1 MPVGVCTPR
10 EGLDALEKGLKSL
23 RRSRMMT
30 LNEFKAMYGAI
41 ERHHHDLKLAHL
53 TGKTKDLMDK
63 AERDTR
69 FYHILVQMLSEVKEV
84 KSGKQ
89 QESLKKVYTWYL
101 ANKHVLYSGPH
112 FGRIYQREAAQ
123 EVLKKAT
130 SPRNPPPSRDS
141 QHTRSGRSRSASQRQ
156 TKVTNGLSTN
166 HSLPDKQPDTTSPQ
180 SPVAHSN
187 QDGDFSDTE
196 MDLEL
201 ARSPLNNN
209 DGLDENMDGH
219 HSRGVH
225 DFNCVTP
232 SVRITPLREHSTNIP
247 HTHAGL
253 PKRMIHSVASMV
265 NPHAHHSLTLNPE
278 DEEDR
283 HGVSRM
289 SHRPTTAPALHEDIL
304 QSWKN
309 FNTEMAYTQDVVSKL
324 EFVGRSGTL
333 CDVRYTAHEHGE
345 MPELHTKQQLQG
357 VQPEVAGRDENKL
370 LQQTLEEFYQTT
382 DAYYPTSL
390 PKYRSTRH
398 RPSQCNKPKSAPA
411 PHTRKSSSPPQLGRH
426 FLQQDREPEVESGTN
441 VKFNMVVNLVDAV
454 SGNMSAHKERVAP
467 RPQPGFRQPSATGIP
482 STPAVSRPA
491 TSRSGKRQSR
501 QHSPS
506 ARTNTPVSRS
516 PESQS
521 LSEVKGLLI
530 DEPKLEEPAESGL
543 PSRSVSAID
552 WRGKITPNSVRY
564 KWGRT
569 RFGGHTYMKTLQ
581 RPGSMRSASV
591 SSARSR
597 PKTAPMPARQKV
609 KANNQTVA
617 ATPRD
622 ASSRVA
628 QAASHNTGSVDQ
640 QALDSM
646 MVIQHLLGSSDTP
659 RGSMGSLFNFDDRQS
674 LYHESAPYS
683 MDPGF
688 QTPVIHS
695 LASPARVQAKF
706 EMSASASL
714 FLCLAE
720 PVSTSQCS
728 RWSLVVARRIP
739 KPSVSPSGSPGE
751 SGSCLVSLVVAC
763 HEPVSLLEGGSLLE
777 WLGSQ
782 SLPAASP
789 VCLASL
795 ASLCCIPRVRVQCGG
810 VSQPK
815 ESGGEAGGRASS
827 FWRVKPARC
836 LATGALESECCAA
849 TALSG
854 EPVPWLASQCCS
866 LAEPVPQPAE
876 SALAANRGPNYS
888 SQTQRTDY
896 PSLDNSLITDTDIGL
911 LTDQLYSTDQS
922 TQFSGHH
929 RPRTLSGQIHLPQAS
944 ESVSSGAE
952 VDHADISE
960 LEDELR
966 DLCEQESHSGEIT
979 QDGHTTHVE
988 ADKITDAVTKTEPED
1003 NSQLPA
1009 ESPTIPE
1016 PLDTVAKGEED
1027 QDVQVEVT
1035 SIPAAGSGPVPPHQ
1049 RQAPLQRRATI
1060 GPDVKHDLRLRTAG
1074 ARYRVT
1080 SEHFTG
1086 ATFTPEA
1093 DPDLTS
1099 SKMSTKVERSAG
1111 RMPRQSG
1118 AKPGQVVRT
1127 TRRQTELFKRAPPMR
1142 TPPSIPTPFNPYG
1155 GRSPRGHQVFNKELE
1170 SHARKARSP
1179 RHYMEHVRDL
1189 RSVPPRSAPPV
1200 LSTAPESQLGETL
1213 HVCRL
1218 PTREKT
1224 LPTTTDDEFA
1234 GHPPISKMS
1243 DAGFSQ
1249 EMSDVEKQVKFG
1261 DPTESVGEE
1270 DGGETGDV
1278 EGPQGRQ
1285 QPAATD
1291 SGPPT
1296 PLPRQ
1301 PSLAHIGRPIAHYQ
1315 HVPDPEELSYA
1326 VQVQKEAKAA
1336 VDIQRIFRGYVAR
1349 GFYKKLLSEERW
1361 CQEDKQR
1368 AKLNSRRMHREHV
1381 ERTQAIYNRGRD
1393 PEDLAWQKE
1402 YKAIRDQ
1409 QGRVRQNKLDS
1420 VSRENAYN
1428 YHVSASTISVIGPH
1442 VDIYQVYHP
1451 KKTGP
1456 TQRELNQFALTIQKT
1471 VRGWL
1476 IRRRLEKLRR
1486 KATWS
1491 GFSFERMVKDYKTM
1505 LARVQR
1511 QHGRDRPKTP
1521 FTFKEMNEYMDL
1533 RRRYESVFEKKA
1545 FGGELELCEL
1555 DQFFKECDLYPS
1567 QAELDEA
1574 VDVLFKGK
1582 GLRGRGLR
1590 KNEVLDVV
1598 FYVYVPKAAGVRGTR
1613 MSTWMS
1619 PIIDGVEARRLIG
1632 RCGQEADWQLGPG
1645 DRLVGVARRLIGT
1658 EFVEPAPLEV
1668 CAKLVI
1674 TSKRERREREN
1685 RALLEQQGEGQGEEE
1700 DSSDDSEEG
1709 ERRRQMKAKLKTVNI
1724 VDRKGKMCD
1733 SRSHLANA
1741 TFLVIQYGLL
1751 AVCKRS
1757 SSTPDLCHDFPAV
1770 CTVNGHPTPQIY
1782 VMTFLLSVQ

>member
-30 LNEFKAMYGAI
+30 LNEFKDMYGAI

-89 QESLKKVYTWYL
+89 QESLRKVYTWYL

-123 EVLKKAT
+123 EVLKKAK

-141 QHTRSGRSRSASQRQ
+141 QHTCSGRSRSASQRH

-166 HSLPDKQPDTTSPQ
+166 HILPNKQPDTTSPQ

-196 MDLEL
+196 IDLEL
-201 ARSPLNNN
+201 ARSSMNDN

-219 HSRGVH
+219 HSRGVQE
-225 DFNCVTP
+225 FNCETP

-265 NPHAHHSLTLNPE
+265 NPHAHHSLTLPPE
-278 DEEDR
+278 AEEDR

-289 SHRPTTAPALHEDIL
+289 SHRPITAPALREDIL

-357 VQPEVAGRDENKL
+357 VQPQAAGRDENKL

-382 DAYYPTSL
+382 DAYYPNSL

-411 PHTRKSSSPPQLGRH
+411 PHTRKTLSPQQLGH
-426 FLQQDREPEVESGTN
+426 QILQQDNREPEVESGTN
-441 VKFNMVVNLVDAV
+441 VKFNMVVNLVDVV

-530 DEPKLEEPAESGL
+530 DEPKSEEPEESGL

-552 WRGKITPNSVRY
+552 WRGKITPNTVRY

-581 RPGSMRSASV
+581 RPGSMRSAGT
-591 SSARSR
+591 SSAGSR
-597 PKTAPMPARQKV
+597 PKTAPVPARQKV
-609 KANNQTVA
+609 KTSNQKIA

-640 QALDSM
+640 EALDSM
-646 MVIQHLLGSSDTP
+646 MVIQHLLGSSNTP
-659 RGSMGSLFNFDDRQS
+659 RESVGSLFNFDDEFFKNIRNCS
-674 LYHESAPYS
+674 
-683 MDPGF
+683 PG
-688 QTPVIHS
+688 S
-695 LASPARVQAKF
+695 NSPALEYLSF
-706 EMSASASL
+706 I
-714 FLCLAE
+714 
-720 PVSTSQCS
+720 TSRQGHHHGD
-728 RWSLVVARRIP
+728 RD
-739 KPSVSPSGSPGE
+739 
-751 SGSCLVSLVVAC
+751 
-763 HEPVSLLEGGSLLE
+763 
-777 WLGSQ
+777 
-782 SLPAASP
+782 
-789 VCLASL
+789 
-795 ASLCCIPRVRVQCGG
+795 
-810 VSQPK
+810 
-815 ESGGEAGGRASS
+815 
-827 FWRVKPARC
+827 
-836 LATGALESECCAA
+836 
-849 TALSG
+849 
-854 EPVPWLASQCCS
+854 
-866 LAEPVPQPAE
+866 
-876 SALAANRGPNYS
+876 PNYS
-888 SQTQRTDY
+888 SQTQRTDH

-922 TQFSGHH
+922 TQYSGHH
-929 RPRTLSGQIHLPQAS
+929 HPRGQSGQIHLPQAA
-944 ESVSSGAE
+944 ESISSAAE
-952 VDHADISE
+952 VDQADISE

-979 QDGHTTHVE
+979 QEGHKTHVE
-988 ADKITDAVTKTEPED
+988 TDKITDSVTKAEPED
-1003 NSQLPA
+1003 NSELPDD
-1009 ESPTIPE
+1009 SLTCPE

-1035 SIPAAGSGPVPPHQ
+1035 SIPATGSGPVPPQH
-1049 RQAPLQRRATI
+1049 RQAPLQVLTKSSTWSYIPTEEGNLGR
-1060 GPDVKHDLRLRTAG
+1060 DVKHDLRLRTAG
-1074 ARYRVT
+1074 ARYTVT

-1086 ATFTPEA
+1086 ATFTPEV

-1099 SKMSTKVERSAG
+1099 KKMSTKVERSAG

-1118 AKPGQVVRT
+1118 SKTGQAVRT

-1179 RHYMEHVRDL
+1179 RHYMEHDFQEYHRPKAEPVRDL

-1234 GHPPISKMS
+1234 DHPPILKMS
-1243 DAGFSQ
+1243 DAGWSQ
-1249 EMSDVEKQVKFG
+1249 EMSDMEKQVKFG

-1270 DGGETGDV
+1270 DRGEIRDV
-1278 EGPQGRQ
+1278 EAPQGRQ

-1291 SGPPT
+1291 LGPAT
-1296 PLPRQ
+1296 LPRQ
-1301 PSLAHIGRPIAHYQ
+1301 PSIAHIGRPIAHYQ
-1315 HVPDPEELSYA
+1315 HVPDPVKLGYA

-1349 GFYKKLLSEERW
+1349 GVYKKLLSEERW
-1361 CQEDKQR
+1361 RQEDKQR

-1409 QGRVRQNKLDS
+1409 QERARQSKLDS
-1420 VSRENAYN
+1420 VARENAYN

-1582 GLRGRGLR
+1582 GLKGRGLR
-1590 KNEVLDVV
+1590 KKEVLDVV
-1598 FYVYVPKAAGVRGTR
+1598 FYVYVPKAAGVEGTR

-1619 PIIDGVEARRLIG
+1619 PIIDGVE
-1632 RCGQEADWQLGPG
+1632 
-1645 DRLVGVARRLIGT
+1645 ARRLIGT

-1674 TSKRERREREN
+1674 NSKRERREREN
-1685 RALLEQQGEGQGEEE
+1685 RALLEQQGEERGVEE

-1724 VDRKGKMCD
+1724 VDRKGKV
-1733 SRSHLANA
+1733 L
-1741 TFLVIQYGLL
+1741 
-1751 AVCKRS
+1751 
-1757 SSTPDLCHDFPAV
+1757 
-1770 CTVNGHPTPQIY
+1770 
-1782 VMTFLLSVQ
+1782 